1 MAAMLLPRCALPPPP
16 QAPEGRRAERGG
28 QAAAGG
34 TGCAAIEG
42 RDDRVM
48 VGAEGS
54 SWDATVFDSAI
65 TGRGRAVEGSVG
77 GAIMASIGA
86 RGFSERLP
94 RGTSLASVGAR
105 GPSEGLPRGTSL
117 ARRWW
122 RGPAAAA
129 SVRRGEGGAAA
140 ARARRAGEAGGD
152 SVLTSRGRREEAR
165 MGIIALLASRRPEE
179 GERLSERLEEG
190 DSRSGQR
197 ERPDGERR
205 SGPEGESLSKPD

>member
-1 MAAMLLPRCALPPPP
+1 MLLPRCALPPPP
-16 QAPEGRRAERGG
+16 QAPDGRRAERSG

-34 TGCAAIEG
+34 TGCVATEG
-42 RDDRVM
+42 RDDRAIT
-48 VGAEGS
+48 GAEGCR
-54 SWDATVFDSAI
+54 WGATVFISAI

-77 GAIMASIGA
+77 GLIITLASIGT
-86 RGFSERLP
+86 RWS
-94 RGTSLASVGAR
+94 
-105 GPSEGLPRGTSL
+105 SEGLPRGTSL
-117 ARRWW
+117 ASRWW

-129 SVRRGEGGAAA
+129 SERRGEGGAAAA
-140 ARARRAGEAGGD
+140 ARARRAGEAEGD
-152 SVLTSRGRREEAR
+152 SVLTSKGRREEAR
-165 MGIIALLASRRPEE
+165 VGIIALLASRRPEE